1 MDLNTISL
9 LIFGLTVLIIGGNLL
24 LKAAVSISL
33 RFGIPKLLIGMTV
46 VSLATSAP
54 ELIVSI
60 KSALKGSPDLAISN
74 VLGSNIA
81 NLGLVL
87 GITILF
93 SPISISKSVYR
104 KEWPIMMFSAIYF
117 LIVIVDGTI
126 SKIEGGILVCFLV
139 MTISALIKL
148 RDKSEVELENSN
160 EDSLFKSLFI
170 LFFGGLFLYYGSEW
184 FIDGA
189 IMLANSFG
197 ISERIIGITVVSVG
211 TSIPEL
217 VTSLVAVFNKE
228 KSISLG
234 NLLGSNIFNVFAVL
248 GITSLVTPLTVLD
261 QSIINYDI
269 YVMLFFAAIILPLI
283 FFPKKLVLGRKE
295 GIIILL
301 FYTVIRIS
309 IIDKLTYIQ
318 KKNPLIR
325 GFFYILYKNI
335 KP

>member
-9 LIFGLTVLIIGGNLL
+9 LIFGLTILIIGGNLL
-24 LKAAVSISL
+24 LNAAVSISL

-93 SPISISKSVYR
+93 SPINISKSIYK

-117 LIVIVDGTI
+117 LIVILDGIIT
-126 SKIEGGILVCFLV
+126 KLEGGILICFLV

-148 RDKSEVELENSN
+148 RDKSEVELENDN
-160 EDSLFKSLFI
+160 KDSFFKSLLI
-170 LFFGGLFLYYGSEW
+170 LFFGGLFLYFGSEW

-217 VTSLVAVFNKE
+217 VTSLVAVINKE

-248 GITSLVTPLTVLD
+248 GITSLVTPLVVLD
-261 QSIINYDI
+261 QNIINYDI

-283 FFPKKLVLGRKE
+283 FFPKRLVLGRKE

-301 FYTVIRIS
+301 FYSIYIS
-309 IIDKLTYIQ
+309 QL
-318 KKNPLIR
+318 
-325 GFFYILYKNI
+325 FFN
-335 KP
+335 

>member
-1 MDLNTISL
+1 MDFNTISL
-9 LIFGLTVLIIGGNLL
+9 LFFGLIVLIIGGNLL

-33 RFGIPKLLIGMTV
+33 KFGIPKLLIGMTV

-87 GITILF
+87 AVTILF
-93 SPISISKSVYR
+93 SPINISKSVYK
-104 KEWPIMMFSAIYF
+104 KEWPIMMFSALYF
-117 LIVIVDGTI
+117 LVVVLDGIIT
-126 SKIEGGILVCFLV
+126 KTEGGILVCFLI
-139 MTISALIKL
+139 MTISALIKF
-148 RDKSEVELENSN
+148 RDKSEIELEIEN
-160 EDSLFKSLFI
+160 EDSIVKSLI
-170 LFFGGLFLYYGSEW
+170 TLIFGGVFLFYGSEW

-189 IMLANSFG
+189 ISLANSFG

-248 GITSLVTPLTVLD
+248 GLTSLVTPLFVVD
-261 QSIINYDI
+261 NNIISFDI
-269 YVMLFFAAIILPLI
+269 YIMLFFAALVLPLI
-283 FFPKKLVLGRKE
+283 FFPKKYVLGRKE
-295 GIIILL
+295 GLIILVFYSLYVVNL
-301 FYTVIRIS
+301 F
-309 IIDKLTYIQ
+309 Q
-318 KKNPLIR
+318 
-325 GFFYILYKNI
+325 
-335 KP
+335 

>member
-211 TSIPEL
+211 TSVPEL

-301 FYTVIRIS
+301 FYTLYVYQ
-309 IIDKLTYIQ
+309 L
-318 KKNPLIR
+318 LI
-325 GFFYILYKNI
+325 N
-335 KP
+335 

>member
-184 FIDGA
+184 FIEGA

-301 FYTVIRIS
+301 FYTLYVYQ
-309 IIDKLTYIQ
+309 L
-318 KKNPLIR
+318 LI
-325 GFFYILYKNI
+325 N
-335 KP
+335 

>member
-1 MDLNTISL
+1 MDLNTIPL

-301 FYTVIRIS
+301 FYTLYVYQ
-309 IIDKLTYIQ
+309 L
-318 KKNPLIR
+318 LI
-325 GFFYILYKNI
+325 N
-335 KP
+335 

>member
-1 MDLNTISL
+1 MYNSCAIFTKNKYMDLNTISL

-248 GITSLVTPLTVLD
+248 GITSLVTPSTVLD

-301 FYTVIRIS
+301 FYTLYVYQ
-309 IIDKLTYIQ
+309 L
-318 KKNPLIR
+318 LI
-325 GFFYILYKNI
+325 N
-335 KP
+335 

>member
-301 FYTVIRIS
+301 FYALYVYQ
-309 IIDKLTYIQ
+309 L
-318 KKNPLIR
+318 LI
-325 GFFYILYKNI
+325 N
-335 KP
+335 

>member
-1 MDLNTISL
+1 MDFNTIFL
-9 LIFGLTVLIIGGNLL
+9 LFFGLIVLIIGGNLL
-24 LKAAVSISL
+24 LKSAVSISMK
-33 RFGIPKLLIGMTV
+33 FGIPRLLIGMTV

-60 KSALKGSPDLAISN
+60 KSAIKGSLDLAISN

-93 SPISISKSVYR
+93 SPINISKSVYK
-104 KEWPIMMFSAIYF
+104 KEWPIMMFSALYF
-117 LIVIVDGTI
+117 LIVILDGVIT
-126 SKIEGGILVCFLV
+126 KIEGGILVCFLII
-139 MTISALIKL
+139 TIISLIKL
-148 RDKSEVELENSN
+148 RDKNEVEDQLEN
-160 EDSLFKSLFI
+160 EDSIIKSIII
-170 LFFGGLFLYYGSEW
+170 LFFGGLFLFYGSEW

-189 IMLANSFG
+189 IQLANSFG

-248 GITSLVTPLTVLD
+248 GITSLVTPLSVLD
-261 QSIINYDI
+261 QNIIDFDI
-269 YVMLFFAAIILPLI
+269 YVMLFFAALILPLI

-295 GIIILL
+295 GLIILL
-301 FYTVIRIS
+301 FYS
-309 IIDKLTYIQ
+309 
-318 KKNPLIR
+318 
-325 GFFYILYKNI
+325 FYLYNLFY
-335 KP
+335 

>member
-1 MDLNTISL
+1 MDFNTISL
-9 LIFGLTVLIIGGNLL
+9 LFFGLIVLIIGGNLL

-33 RFGIPKLLIGMTV
+33 KFGIPKLLIGMTV

-87 GITILF
+87 AVTILF
-93 SPISISKSVYR
+93 SPINISKSVYK
-104 KEWPIMMFSAIYF
+104 KEWPIMMFSALYF
-117 LIVIVDGTI
+117 LVVVLDGIIT
-126 SKIEGGILVCFLV
+126 KTEGSILVCFLI
-139 MTISALIKL
+139 MTISALIKF
-148 RDKSEVELENSN
+148 RDKSEIELEIEN
-160 EDSLFKSLFI
+160 EDSIVKSLI
-170 LFFGGLFLYYGSEW
+170 TLIFGGVFLFYGSEW

-189 IMLANSFG
+189 ISLANSFG

-248 GITSLVTPLTVLD
+248 GLTSLVTPLSVVD
-261 QSIINYDI
+261 NNIISFDI
-269 YVMLFFAAIILPLI
+269 YIMLFFATLVLPLI
-283 FFPKKLVLGRKE
+283 FFPKKYVLGRKE
-295 GIIILL
+295 GLIILVFYSLYVVNL
-301 FYTVIRIS
+301 F
-309 IIDKLTYIQ
+309 Q
-318 KKNPLIR
+318 
-325 GFFYILYKNI
+325 
-335 KP
+335 

>member
-1 MDLNTISL
+1 MDFNTIFL
-9 LIFGLTVLIIGGNLL
+9 LIFGLIVLIIGGNLL
-24 LKAAVSISL
+24 LKSAVSISMK
-33 RFGIPKLLIGMTV
+33 FGIPRLLIGMTV

-60 KSALKGSPDLAISN
+60 KSAIKGSPDLAISN

-93 SPISISKSVYR
+93 SPINISKSVYK
-104 KEWPIMMFSAIYF
+104 KEWPIMMFSALYF
-117 LIVIVDGTI
+117 LIVILDGVIT
-126 SKIEGGILVCFLV
+126 KIEGGILVCFLII
-139 MTISALIKL
+139 TIISLIKL
-148 RDKSEVELENSN
+148 RDKNEVEDQLEN
-160 EDSLFKSLFI
+160 EDSIIKSIII
-170 LFFGGLFLYYGSEW
+170 LFFGGLFLFYGSEW

-189 IMLANSFG
+189 IQLANSFG

-248 GITSLVTPLTVLD
+248 GITSLVTPLSVLD
-261 QSIINYDI
+261 QNIIDFDI
-269 YVMLFFAAIILPLI
+269 YVMLFFAILILPLI

-295 GIIILL
+295 GLIILL
-301 FYTVIRIS
+301 FYS
-309 IIDKLTYIQ
+309 
-318 KKNPLIR
+318 
-325 GFFYILYKNI
+325 FYLYNLFY
-335 KP
+335 

>member
-1 MDLNTISL
+1 MDFNTISL
-9 LIFGLTVLIIGGNLL
+9 LIFGLTVLVIGGNLL

-87 GITILF
+87 GITIVF
-93 SPISISKSVYR
+93 SPINISKSVYK
-104 KEWPIMMFSAIYF
+104 KEWPIMMFSAVYF
-117 LIVIVDGTI
+117 LIVVLDGVI
-126 SKIEGGILVCFLV
+126 SKTEGGILVCFLV

-148 RDKSEVELENSN
+148 RDKDEVELENES
-160 EDSLFKSLFI
+160 EDSFLKSLLI
-170 LFFGGLFLYYGSEW
+170 LFFGGLFLYFGSEW

-217 VTSLVAVFNKE
+217 VTSLVAVLNKE

-248 GITSLVTPLTVLD
+248 GITSIVTPLTVID
-261 QSIINYDI
+261 QNIIDYDI
-269 YVMLFFAAIILPLI
+269 YIMLFFAAIILPLI

-295 GIIILL
+295 GVIILL
-301 FYTVIRIS
+301 FYTV
-309 IIDKLTYIQ
+309 YIYQ
-318 KKNPLIR
+318 L
-325 GFFYILYKNI
+325 FFS
-335 KP
+335 

>member
-60 KSALKGSPDLAISN
+60 KSAIKGSPDLAISN

-93 SPISISKSVYR
+93 SPINISKSVYK

-117 LIVIVDGTI
+117 LIVILDGVI

-148 RDKSEVELENSN
+148 RDKSEVDLENSV
-160 EDSLFKSLFI
+160 EDSFLKSLI
-170 LFFGGLFLYYGSEW
+170 VLFFGGLFLYYGSEW

-189 IMLANSFG
+189 IMLADSFG

-217 VTSLVAVFNKE
+217 VTSLVAVLNKE

-248 GITSLVTPLTVLD
+248 GITSLVTPLSVLD
-261 QSIINYDI
+261 KSIINYDI
-269 YVMLFFAAIILPLI
+269 YVMLFFAAMILPLI

-295 GIIILL
+295 GVIILL
-301 FYTVIRIS
+301 FYTV
-309 IIDKLTYIQ
+309 YIYQ
-318 KKNPLIR
+318 LFLI
-325 GFFYILYKNI
+325 
-335 KP
+335 

>member
-1 MDLNTISL
+1 MDFNTISL
-9 LIFGLTVLIIGGNLL
+9 LFFGLIVLIIGGNLL

-33 RFGIPKLLIGMTV
+33 KFGIPKLLIGMTV

-87 GITILF
+87 AVTILF
-93 SPISISKSVYR
+93 SPINISKSVYK
-104 KEWPIMMFSAIYF
+104 KEWPIMMFSALYF
-117 LIVIVDGTI
+117 LVVVLDGIIT
-126 SKIEGGILVCFLV
+126 KTEGGILVCFLI
-139 MTISALIKL
+139 MTISALIKF
-148 RDKSEVELENSN
+148 RDKSEIELEIEN
-160 EDSLFKSLFI
+160 EDSNVKSLI
-170 LFFGGLFLYYGSEW
+170 TLIFGGVFLFYGSEW

-189 IMLANSFG
+189 ISLANSFG

-248 GITSLVTPLTVLD
+248 GLTSLVTPLSVVD
-261 QSIINYDI
+261 NNIISFDI
-269 YVMLFFAAIILPLI
+269 YIMLFFAALVLPLI
-283 FFPKKLVLGRKE
+283 FFPKKYVLGRKE
-295 GIIILL
+295 GLIILVFYSLYVVNL
-301 FYTVIRIS
+301 F
-309 IIDKLTYIQ
+309 Q
-318 KKNPLIR
+318 
-325 GFFYILYKNI
+325 
-335 KP
+335 

>member
-1 MDLNTISL
+1 MDFNTIFL
-9 LIFGLTVLIIGGNLL
+9 LIFGLIVLIIGGNLL
-24 LKAAVSISL
+24 LKSAVSISMK
-33 RFGIPKLLIGMTV
+33 FGIPRLLIGMTV

-60 KSALKGSPDLAISN
+60 KSAIKGSPDLAISN

-87 GITILF
+87 GITIMF
-93 SPISISKSVYR
+93 SPINISKSVYK
-104 KEWPIMMFSAIYF
+104 KEWPIMMFSALYF
-117 LIVIVDGTI
+117 LIVILDGLIT
-126 SKIEGGILVCFLV
+126 KIEGGILVCFLII
-139 MTISALIKL
+139 TIISLIKL
-148 RDKSEVELENSN
+148 RDKNEVEDQLEN
-160 EDSLFKSLFI
+160 EDSIIKSIII
-170 LFFGGLFLYYGSEW
+170 LFFGGLFLFYGSEW

-189 IMLANSFG
+189 IQLANSFG

-248 GITSLVTPLTVLD
+248 GITSLVTPLSVLD
-261 QSIINYDI
+261 QNIIDFDI
-269 YVMLFFAAIILPLI
+269 YVMLFFAALILPLI

-295 GIIILL
+295 GLIILL
-301 FYTVIRIS
+301 FYS
-309 IIDKLTYIQ
+309 
-318 KKNPLIR
+318 
-325 GFFYILYKNI
+325 FYLYNLMY
-335 KP
+335 

>member
-1 MDLNTISL
+1 MDFNTISL
-9 LIFGLTVLIIGGNLL
+9 LFFGLIVLIIGGNLL
-24 LKAAVSISL
+24 LKSAVSISL
-33 RFGIPKLLIGMTV
+33 KFGIPKLLIGMTV

-87 GITILF
+87 AVTILF
-93 SPISISKSVYR
+93 SPINISKSVYK
-104 KEWPIMMFSAIYF
+104 KEWPIMMFSALYF
-117 LIVIVDGTI
+117 LVVVLDGIIT
-126 SKIEGGILVCFLV
+126 KTEGGILVCFLI
-139 MTISALIKL
+139 MTISALIKF
-148 RDKSEVELENSN
+148 RDKSEIELEIEN
-160 EDSLFKSLFI
+160 EDSIVKSLI
-170 LFFGGLFLYYGSEW
+170 TLIFGGVFLFYGSEW

-189 IMLANSFG
+189 ISLANSFG

-248 GITSLVTPLTVLD
+248 GLTSLVTPLSVVD
-261 QSIINYDI
+261 NNIISFDI
-269 YVMLFFAAIILPLI
+269 YIMLFFAALVLPLI
-283 FFPKKLVLGRKE
+283 FFPKKHVLGRKE
-295 GIIILL
+295 GLIILVFYSLYVVNL
-301 FYTVIRIS
+301 F
-309 IIDKLTYIQ
+309 Q
-318 KKNPLIR
+318 
-325 GFFYILYKNI
+325 
-335 KP
+335 

>member
-1 MDLNTISL
+1 MDFNTIFL
-9 LIFGLTVLIIGGNLL
+9 LIFGLIVLIIGGNLL
-24 LKAAVSISL
+24 LKSAVSISMK
-33 RFGIPKLLIGMTV
+33 FGIPRLLIGMTV

-60 KSALKGSPDLAISN
+60 KSAIKGSPDLAISN

-87 GITILF
+87 GITIMF
-93 SPISISKSVYR
+93 SPINISKSVYK
-104 KEWPIMMFSAIYF
+104 KEWPIMMFSALYF
-117 LIVIVDGTI
+117 LIVIIDGVIT
-126 SKIEGGILVCFLV
+126 KIEGGILVCFLII
-139 MTISALIKL
+139 TIISLIKL
-148 RDKSEVELENSN
+148 RDKNEVEDQLEN
-160 EDSLFKSLFI
+160 EDSIIKSIII
-170 LFFGGLFLYYGSEW
+170 LFFGGLFLFYGSEW

-189 IMLANSFG
+189 IQLANSFG

-248 GITSLVTPLTVLD
+248 GITSLVTPLSVLD
-261 QSIINYDI
+261 QNIIDFDI
-269 YVMLFFAAIILPLI
+269 YVMLFFAALILPLI

-295 GIIILL
+295 GLIILL
-301 FYTVIRIS
+301 FYS
-309 IIDKLTYIQ
+309 
-318 KKNPLIR
+318 
-325 GFFYILYKNI
+325 FYLYNLFY
-335 KP
+335 

>member
-60 KSALKGSPDLAISN
+60 KSAIKGSPDLAISN

-93 SPISISKSVYR
+93 SPINISKSVYK

-117 LIVIVDGTI
+117 LIVILDGVI

-148 RDKSEVELENSN
+148 RDKSEVDLENSV
-160 EDSLFKSLFI
+160 EDSFLKSLI
-170 LFFGGLFLYYGSEW
+170 VLFFGGLFLYYGSEW

-189 IMLANSFG
+189 IMLADSFG

-217 VTSLVAVFNKE
+217 VTSLVAVLNKE

-248 GITSLVTPLTVLD
+248 GITSLVTPLSVLD
-261 QSIINYDI
+261 KSIINYDI
-269 YVMLFFAAIILPLI
+269 YVMLFFAAMILPLI

-295 GIIILL
+295 GLIILL
-301 FYTVIRIS
+301 FYTV
-309 IIDKLTYIQ
+309 YIYQ
-318 KKNPLIR
+318 LFLI
-325 GFFYILYKNI
+325 
-335 KP
+335 

>member
-189 IMLANSFG
+189 IMFANSFG

-301 FYTVIRIS
+301 FYTLYVYQ
-309 IIDKLTYIQ
+309 L
-318 KKNPLIR
+318 LI
-325 GFFYILYKNI
+325 N
-335 KP
+335 

>member
-1 MDLNTISL
+1 MDFNTISL
-9 LIFGLTVLIIGGNLL
+9 LIFGLTVLVIGGNLL

-87 GITILF
+87 GITIVF
-93 SPISISKSVYR
+93 SPINISKSIYK
-104 KEWPIMMFSAIYF
+104 KEWPIMMFSAVYF
-117 LIVIVDGTI
+117 LIVVLDGII
-126 SKIEGGILVCFLV
+126 SKTEGGILVCFLV

-148 RDKSEVELENSN
+148 RDKDEVELESDS
-160 EDSLFKSLFI
+160 EDSFLKSLLI
-170 LFFGGLFLYYGSEW
+170 LFFGGLFLYFGSEW

-248 GITSLVTPLTVLD
+248 GITSLVTPLKVID
-261 QSIINYDI
+261 QNIIDYDI
-269 YVMLFFAAIILPLI
+269 YIMLFFAAIILPLI

-295 GIIILL
+295 GVIILL
-301 FYTVIRIS
+301 LYNRPTLYVTVIHA
-309 IIDKLTYIQ
+309 
-318 KKNPLIR
+318 P
-325 GFFYILYKNI
+325 
-335 KP
+335 

>member
-1 MDLNTISL
+1 MDFYTIFL
-9 LIFGLTVLIIGGNLL
+9 LIFGLIVLIIGGNLL
-24 LKAAVSISL
+24 LKSAVSISMK
-33 RFGIPKLLIGMTV
+33 FGIPRLLIGMTV

-60 KSALKGSPDLAISN
+60 KSAIKGSPDLAISN

-93 SPISISKSVYR
+93 SPINISKSVYK
-104 KEWPIMMFSAIYF
+104 KEWPIMMFSALYF
-117 LIVIVDGTI
+117 LIVILDGVIT
-126 SKIEGGILVCFLV
+126 KIEGGILVCFLII
-139 MTISALIKL
+139 TIISLIKL
-148 RDKSEVELENSN
+148 RDKNEVEDQLEN
-160 EDSLFKSLFI
+160 EDSIIKSIII
-170 LFFGGLFLYYGSEW
+170 LFFGGLFLFYGSEW

-189 IMLANSFG
+189 IQLANSFG
-197 ISERIIGITVVSVG
+197 ISERIIGITVVSIG

-248 GITSLVTPLTVLD
+248 GITSLVTPLSVLD
-261 QSIINYDI
+261 QNIIDFDI
-269 YVMLFFAAIILPLI
+269 YVMLFFAALILPLM

-295 GIIILL
+295 GLIILL
-301 FYTVIRIS
+301 FYS
-309 IIDKLTYIQ
+309 
-318 KKNPLIR
+318 
-325 GFFYILYKNI
+325 FYLYNLLY
-335 KP
+335 

>member
-1 MDLNTISL
+1 MDFNTISL
-9 LIFGLTVLIIGGNLL
+9 LFFGLIVLIIGGNLL

-33 RFGIPKLLIGMTV
+33 KFGIPKLLIGMTV

-87 GITILF
+87 AVTILF
-93 SPISISKSVYR
+93 SPISISKSVYK
-104 KEWPIMMFSAIYF
+104 KEWPIMMFSAFYF
-117 LIVIVDGTI
+117 LIVILDGVIT
-126 SKIEGGILVCFLV
+126 KIEGAILVCFLIT
-139 MTISALIKL
+139 TITALIKL
-148 RDKSEVELENSN
+148 RDKSEIELKIEN
-160 EDSLFKSLFI
+160 EDSILKSIMI
-170 LFFGGLFLYYGSEW
+170 LIFGGVFLFYGSEW

-189 IMLANSFG
+189 ISLANSFG
-197 ISERIIGITVVSVG
+197 ISQRIIGITVVSVG

-248 GITSLVTPLTVLD
+248 GLTSLVTPLSVED
-261 QSIINYDI
+261 QNIISFDI
-269 YVMLFFAAIILPLI
+269 YIMLFFAALVLPLI
-283 FFPKKLVLGRKE
+283 FFPKKYVLGRKE
-295 GIIILL
+295 GLIILVFYSLYLVNL
-301 FYTVIRIS
+301 F
-309 IIDKLTYIQ
+309 Q
-318 KKNPLIR
+318 
-325 GFFYILYKNI
+325 
-335 KP
+335 

>member
-1 MDLNTISL
+1 MDFNTISL
-9 LIFGLTVLIIGGNLL
+9 LIFGLTVLVIGGNLL

-46 VSLATSAP
+46 VSFATSAP

-87 GITILF
+87 GITIVF
-93 SPISISKSVYR
+93 SPINISKSIYK
-104 KEWPIMMFSAIYF
+104 KEWPIMMFSAVYF
-117 LIVIVDGTI
+117 LIVVLDGII

-148 RDKSEVELENSN
+148 RDKDEVELENDS
-160 EDSLFKSLFI
+160 EDSFLKSLLI
-170 LFFGGLFLYYGSEW
+170 LFFGGLFLYFGSEW

-234 NLLGSNIFNVFAVL
+234 NLLGSNIFNVCPVL
-248 GITSLVTPLTVLD
+248 GITSLVTPLTVID
-261 QSIINYDI
+261 QNIIDYDI
-269 YVMLFFAAIILPLI
+269 YIMLFFAAIILPLI

-295 GIIILL
+295 GVIILL
-301 FYTVIRIS
+301 LYTIYVYQ
-309 IIDKLTYIQ
+309 L
-318 KKNPLIR
+318 
-325 GFFYILYKNI
+325 FFN
-335 KP
+335 

>member
-60 KSALKGSPDLAISN
+60 KSAIKGSPDLAISN

-93 SPISISKSVYR
+93 SPINISKSVYK

-117 LIVIVDGTI
+117 LIVILDGII

-148 RDKSEVELENSN
+148 RDKSEVDLENSV
-160 EDSLFKSLFI
+160 EDSFLKSLI
-170 LFFGGLFLYYGSEW
+170 VLFFGGLFLYYGSEW

-189 IMLANSFG
+189 IMLADSFG

-217 VTSLVAVFNKE
+217 VTSLVAVLNKE

-248 GITSLVTPLTVLD
+248 GITSLVTPLSVLD
-261 QSIINYDI
+261 KSIINYDI
-269 YVMLFFAAIILPLI
+269 YVMLFFAAMILPLI

-295 GIIILL
+295 GLIILL
-301 FYTVIRIS
+301 FYTV
-309 IIDKLTYIQ
+309 YIYQ
-318 KKNPLIR
+318 LFLI
-325 GFFYILYKNI
+325 
-335 KP
+335 

>member
-1 MDLNTISL
+1 MDFNTISL
-9 LIFGLTVLIIGGNLL
+9 LFFGLIVLIIGGNLL
-24 LKAAVSISL
+24 LKSAVSISL
-33 RFGIPKLLIGMTV
+33 KFGIPKLLIGMTV

-87 GITILF
+87 AVTILF
-93 SPISISKSVYR
+93 SPINISKSVYK
-104 KEWPIMMFSAIYF
+104 KEWPIMMFSALYF
-117 LIVIVDGTI
+117 LVVVLDGIIT
-126 SKIEGGILVCFLV
+126 KTEGGILVCFLII
-139 MTISALIKL
+139 TISALIKF
-148 RDKSEVELENSN
+148 RDKSEIELEIEN
-160 EDSLFKSLFI
+160 EDSIVKSLITLISGGVF
-170 LFFGGLFLYYGSEW
+170 LFYGSEW

-189 IMLANSFG
+189 ISLANSFG

-248 GITSLVTPLTVLD
+248 GLTSLVTPLSVVD
-261 QSIINYDI
+261 NNIISFDI
-269 YVMLFFAAIILPLI
+269 YIMLFFAALVLPLI
-283 FFPKKLVLGRKE
+283 FFPKKYVLGRKE
-295 GIIILL
+295 GLIILVFYSLYVVNL
-301 FYTVIRIS
+301 F
-309 IIDKLTYIQ
+309 Q
-318 KKNPLIR
+318 
-325 GFFYILYKNI
+325 
-335 KP
+335 